1 MVNRYAYY
9 PDGSLKEATGGGI
22 TYRYEYTGTGLLKSK
37 STPGKRLLDYAY
49 DKNQNV
55 IRMADLTGKSTAY
68 AYDPL
73 DRLERVEDME
83 SGEALAV
90 YRYTPSG
97 RMESLRLGN
106 GVQTKYRYGED
117 GSLSSLVTVTPEGEV
132 LLNYDY
138 AYDGNGYRTKKGGEV
153 KAPDGSTSRTNI
165 TYQYSIRG

>member
-1 MVNRYAYY
+1 MDQNGNVERTMYNMDNQLVYQRAEEKKGRSPVVNQYVYY

-37 STPGKRLLDYAY
+37 RSLGKRLLDFVY

-68 AYDPL
+68 AYAPL

-90 YRYTPSG
+90 YRYIPSG
-97 RMESLRLGN
+97 QKESLCLGN
-106 GVQTKYRYGED
+106 GV
-117 GSLSSLVTVTPEGEV
+117 
-132 LLNYDY
+132 
-138 AYDGNGYRTKKGGEV
+138 
-153 KAPDGSTSRTNI
+153 
-165 TYQYSIRG
+165 